1 MRTEITGAGRHASS
15 AAGWRPRRRRRPGLS
30 LAVLLVSLAAAQLA
44 TAATAS
50 AAPCVDSLIP
60 EFGSALGGTDVRIS
74 GVELDGATS
83 VKFGDVAVEGF
94 TLFDP
99 FTVLAISPPHAAGT
113 VDVTV
118 TTPAGTS
125 TPCDPA
131 IPTSDDFRFVD
142 EPAGTWSRDGLMANA
157 RENHTATRLLDG
169 RVLVAG
175 GAVQD
180 TELYDPVTRVWRP
193 TGPLNTARSGAT
205 ATLLPDGRVLLAA
218 GTGQI
223 GTDPDTGEPING
235 PLDTAELYDPATG
248 TWSLTANTMS
258 TPRSQHT
265 ATALP
270 NGKVLVVGGVGFA
283 NALIGAT
290 DLFDPAT
297 NTWSSCSPPATPSAG
312 CPGPLHVP
320 RRVHTATALRDG
332 RVLVAAGKGANPPSP
347 IQVSLASTELY
358 DPATGTWSTCSDATA
373 GPTCP
378 GPLAIARFGPTSVT
392 LNNGRAL
399 VIAGQA
405 FDGTRIASVEEYDPA
420 TGHWGPT
427 GFLGA
432 RRTTHQATLLADGKV
447 LVAGGFGPDAQGTL
461 VPQGEVYD
469 PATRR
474 WTFTSP
480 MIVPRQSP
488 AMTLLAGGQ
497 VLVTGGRD
505 ANGNPIRQSELFTAT
520 PPPVPPVAAPAAPGA
535 PAPAPAP
542 AAAAEGLRAFAG
554 CPASV
559 TNTISPAAAI
569 HAITATAGA
578 DRIFAGDGDD
588 LVNALAGDDCVDLG
602 AGADRGSGDAGDD
615 LLLGDAG
622 NDRLAGGNGD
632 DRMTGDAG
640 NDSLSGGRGDD
651 VLQGGPGADGL
662 SGGRGDD
669 RLAGGGGNDRLTGGP
684 GRDLI
689 TGSAGADR
697 ILARDGNR
705 DRIDCGSGRDSVSA
719 DAIDSVAR
727 NCERV
732 RRR

>member
-1 MRTEITGAGRHASS
+1 
-15 AAGWRPRRRRRPGLS
+15 
-30 LAVLLVSLAAAQLA
+30 
-44 TAATAS
+44 
-50 AAPCVDSLIP
+50 
-60 EFGSALGGTDVRIS
+60 
-74 GVELDGATS
+74 
-83 VKFGDVAVEGF
+83 
-94 TLFDP
+94 
-99 FTVLAISPPHAAGT
+99 
-113 VDVTV
+113 
-118 TTPAGTS
+118 
-125 TPCDPA
+125 
-131 IPTSDDFRFVD
+131 
-142 EPAGTWSRDGLMANA
+142 MANA
-157 RENHTATRLLDG
+157 RQDHTATRLLDG

-175 GAVQD
+175 GDLPD
-180 TELYDPVTRVWRP
+180 TEIYDPVARVWRP
-193 TGPLNTARSGAT
+193 TGVLNTARVGAT
-205 ATLLPDGRVLLAA
+205 ATLLPDGRVLLAG

-223 GTDPDTGEPING
+223 GTDPVTGDPING

-258 TPRSQHT
+258 TPRNQHT
-265 ATALP
+265 ATALA
-270 NGKVLVVGGVGFA
+270 NGKVLVVGGIGVA
-283 NALIGAT
+283 NALLGAT

-297 NTWSSCSPPATPSAG
+297 NAWSSCSPPATPSAD
-312 CPGPLHVP
+312 CPGPLNVP

-347 IQVSLASTELY
+347 IQISLTSTELY
-358 DPATGTWSTCSDATA
+358 DPATGTWSTCDDATA
-373 GPTCP
+373 TATCP

-392 LNNGRAL
+392 LNSGRAL

-405 FDGTRIASVEEYDPA
+405 FDGTRIASVEEYDPT

-432 RRTTHQATLLADGKV
+432 RRTTHQTTLLADGKV

-474 WTFTSP
+474 WAFTAP

-488 AMTLLAGGQ
+488 TMTLLADGR

-505 ANGNPIRQSELFTAT
+505 AGGSAIRQSELFTPT
-520 PPPVPPVAAPAAPGA
+520 PPPVPPAPAPAAPAAPG
-535 PAPAPAP
+535 PAP
-542 AAAAEGLRAFAG
+542 AAAPEVLRAFAG
-554 CPASV
+554 CPAS
-559 TNTISPAAAI
+559 TANTISTAPAI
-569 HAITATAGA
+569 HSITATAGA

-622 NDRLAGGNGD
+622 NDRLSGGNGD
-632 DRMTGDAG
+632 DSMTGDAG
-640 NDSLSGGRGDD
+640 NDSVSGGRGDD
-651 VLQGGPGADGL
+651 LLRGGPGADAL

-669 RLAGGGGNDRLTGGP
+669 RLGGAGGNDRITGGP
-684 GRDLI
+684 GRDVI
-689 TGSAGADR
+689 TGGGGADR

-719 DAIDSVAR
+719 DSTDRVAR

>member
-1 MRTEITGAGRHASS
+1 VRTETAGRPASNV
-15 AAGWRPRRRRRPGLS
+15 AGLRRCRRRRPGLAVALV
-30 LAVLLVSLAAAQLA
+30 LAALAAAQLA
-44 TAATAS
+44 SAATAS
-50 AAPCVDSLIP
+50 AAPCVDFVIP
-60 EFGSALGGTDVRIS
+60 ELGSTLGGTDVRIS
-74 GVELDGATS
+74 GNELADATS
-83 VKFGDVAVEGF
+83 VRFGDVEVAGF
-94 TLFDP
+94 TVQDP
-99 FTVLAISPPHAAGT
+99 FTVLAVSPPHAAGT

-142 EPAGTWSRDGLMANA
+142 EPAGTWSRDGLMASA
-157 RENHTATRLLDG
+157 RQDHTATRLLDG

-175 GAVQD
+175 GDVPDA
-180 TELYDPVTRVWRP
+180 ELYDPVARVWRP
-193 TGPLNTARSGAT
+193 TGALNTARAGAT
-205 ATLLPDGRVLLAA
+205 ATLLRDGRVLLAG

-223 GTDPDTGEPING
+223 GTDPASGNPITG
-235 PLDTAELYDPATG
+235 PLDTAELYDPASG
-248 TWSLTANTMS
+248 TWSLTTNTMS

-265 ATALP
+265 ATALA
-270 NGKVLVVGGVGFA
+270 NGKVLVVGGIGVA
-283 NALIGAT
+283 NVLLGAT

-297 NTWSSCSPPATPSAG
+297 STWSSCSPPATPSAD
-312 CPGPLHVP
+312 CPGPLNVA
-320 RRVHTATALRDG
+320 RRVHTAMALRNG

-347 IQVSLASTELY
+347 IQVSLTSTELY

-373 GPTCP
+373 SATCP

-392 LNNGRAL
+392 LDNGRAL

-405 FDGTRIASVEEYDPA
+405 FDGTRIASVEEYDPT

-461 VPQGEVYD
+461 VPEGEVYD

-474 WTFTSP
+474 WTFTTP
-480 MIVPRQSP
+480 MIVPRQLP
-488 AMTLLAGGQ
+488 TMTLLADGQ

-505 ANGNPIRQSELFTAT
+505 GNLNPIRQSELFTPT
-520 PPPVPPVAAPAAPGA
+520 PPPVPPVVAPAPPAPPAAPAP
-535 PAPAPAP
+535 PAP
-542 AAAAEGLRAFAG
+542 EGLRSLAG
-554 CPASV
+554 CPAST
-559 TNTISPAAAI
+559 TNTISPAPAI

-622 NDRLAGGNGD
+622 NDRLSGGNGD

-640 NDSLSGGRGDD
+640 SDSLSGGRGDD

-669 RLAGGGGNDRLTGGP
+669 RLGGGSGNDRIAGGP
-684 GRDLI
+684 GRDVI
-689 TGSAGADR
+689 TGSAGNDR

-705 DRIDCGSGRDSVSA
+705 DRIDCGSGRDSVRA
-719 DAIDSVAR
+719 DASDSVAR